1 MYKLGLAFL
10 VSYCISLFVH
20 NLYFEMCALVEQLIL
35 HKCLFCLVM
44 CNGDGTK
51 FGFKFF
57 VKMIGIEDFRKI
69 QKIDFKIGLEVA

>member
-1 MYKLGLAFL
+1 
-10 VSYCISLFVH
+10 
-20 NLYFEMCALVEQLIL
+20 
-35 HKCLFCLVM
+35 M

-69 QKIDFKIGLEVA
+69 QKIDFKIGLEVPLKKKGRVRIGIKNYL

>member
-1 MYKLGLAFL
+1 
-10 VSYCISLFVH
+10 
-20 NLYFEMCALVEQLIL
+20 
-35 HKCLFCLVM
+35 M

-69 QKIDFKIGLEVA
+69 QKIDFKIGLEVALKTKEKLELGSKVTCEIKN